1 MKKST
6 VISFNSV
13 NNNNYINN
21 DYVSSNKKAKLLIK
35 VKPQSIVLSPDITS
49 PLIILPSTSTS
60 PLYVPEQFNPLDLF
74 KQSQQQPSKSIPQQ
88 QPLQSSVKKLVNFT

>member
-13 NNNNYINN
+13 NNNNYISN
-21 DYVSSNKKAKLLIK
+21 DYGSSNKKAKLLIK

-74 KQSQQQPSKSIPQQ
+74 KQSQQPSKSIPQQ
-88 QPLQSSVKKLVNFT
+88 QPLQSSIKKIVNFT